1 MVRRAI
7 VITLVM
13 RIALGVFG
21 WIGLALEPAHRAG
34 PIEKAVAHHHIL
46 SAVAGPWEHF
56 DAIIYQRIAL
66 RGYLGGTND
75 TAFYPLFP
83 LVLKPVA
90 LALGGGL
97 VGYSLGALL
106 VSTIA
111 MAAAL
116 ILVQK
121 VVAIDLDEDSSRW
134 ALFLLVLYPL
144 AFIYLAG
151 YTESLFLLLSA
162 GCFLAVRRR
171 AFLAAG
177 ILAALATLCR
187 SSGIALAGVL
197 LVGIV
202 ADIVR
207 RRREGATPFRV
218 GYLSIALAPAVLVGF
233 TVWTSRV
240 VGETPLQSE
249 DRGFGLV
256 NVMPW
261 RSLRDALH
269 FAVHGRGLGTG
280 WLNVLAAVGLLVAI
294 VVMLTMRRRIPFD
307 YPVYCAISAIPI
319 LFRETTGFLTEGP
332 LKGTDRYV
340 GVLFPVFALIALL
353 TKRRPVLRWVLAVAF
368 GLIMLRTFWFFSHA
382 DYVS

>member
-21 WIGLALEPAHRAG
+21 WIALALEPAHRASPVERG
-34 PIEKAVAHHHIL
+34 IAHHHVL
-46 SAVAGPWEHF
+46 SVVAGPWEHF

-66 RGYLGGTND
+66 RGYPTGSND

-97 VGYSLGALL
+97 FGYSLGALV

-116 ILVQK
+116 IVVQK
-121 VVAIDLDEDSSRW
+121 VVAIDLDEDSARW
-134 ALFLLVLYPL
+134 TIFLLVLYPL

-151 YTESLFLLLSA
+151 YTESLFLLLTA
-162 GCFLAVRRR
+162 GCFLAVRRKR
-171 AFLAAG
+171 FLAAG

-187 SSGIALAGVL
+187 SAGIALVGVL

-202 ADIVR
+202 IDLVR
-207 RRREGATPFRV
+207 RRREGTTPLRWS
-218 GYLSIALAPAVLVGF
+218 YLGIIGAPAALVGF

-240 VGETPLQSE
+240 VGVTPLQAE
-249 DRGFGLV
+249 DRGWGLATA
-256 NVMPW
+256 MPW
-261 RSLRDALH
+261 RSFVDAVH
-269 FAVHGRGLGTG
+269 FALHGRGLGTG
-280 WLNVLAAVGLLVAI
+280 WLNIAAAVGLLAAI
-294 VVMLTMRRRIPFD
+294 VVMLAMWRQIPLD
-307 YPVYCAISAIPI
+307 YPIYCAISAIPI

-340 GVLFPVFALIALL
+340 GVLFPIFALIALL
-353 TKRRPVLRWVLAVAF
+353 TKRWPVLRWVIAVAF
-368 GLIMLRTFWFFSHA
+368 GLLMLRTFWFFAHA